1 MTEIE
6 FGIPG
11 EVNFSY
17 IHIKGTP
24 EELGRV
30 NYEMLGALF
39 ASAMYTTKSSEKD
52 AIKRLQQGLTAI
64 LPDAQVTTEE
74 LPQEE
79 AERLLSEELGAHKVG
94 DTVTVAGME
103 FTKHSEAPYKQPP
116 PAAAKKPWEQDK
128 PKATAKVDVSDW

>member
-1 MTEIE
+1 VTEIE

-39 ASAMYTTKSSEKD
+39 ASAMYTTKSGEKD
-52 AIKRLQQGLTAI
+52 AIKRLQQGLTAL
-64 LPDAQVTTEE
+64 LPASEVTTEE

-79 AERLLSEELGAHKVG
+79 AEKLLKGELGAQEV
-94 DTVTVAGME
+94 DPN
-103 FTKHSEAPYKQPP
+103 EAPYKQPP

>member
-1 MTEIE
+1 MATEIE

-30 NYEMLGALF
+30 NYELLGALF
-39 ASAMYTTKSSEKD
+39 ASALYSSKSGEKN
-52 AIKRLQQGLTAI
+52 AIKNIQNGLTAV
-64 LPDAQVTTEE
+64 LPASEVTVEE

-79 AERLLSEELGAHKVG
+79 AERLLSEELGAQEI
-94 DTVTVAGME
+94 DPN
-103 FTKHSEAPYKQPP
+103 EAPYKQPP
-116 PAAAKKPWEQDK
+116 PAAAKKPWEKDR
-128 PKATAKVDVSDW
+128 PKATVAVDVSDW